1 MNNTPLYKQIILDLL
16 QQIHSGELRPGDRI
30 PSENE
35 LSEQYHVSSI
45 TSKNALMELSDK
57 GYIIRIRGK
66 GSFVNSAE
74 QLNQIPA
81 FSQALHTRTVMK
93 AKTIGLIMP
102 SMKTLIDQQLLD
114 ALEYEVQK
122 TDYILAITITR
133 ESQKLESESI
143 MKMKERGV
151 SGLIIFPTEAEIYNE
166 DILKLNL
173 TDFPFVLVDRYL
185 KGIRSSCIYTNNYE
199 ITKEAVKY
207 LIDQG
212 RPNVAFL
219 SPGSHNTVTSDRLN
233 GYRDAFSERGLPV
246 PSNGICY
253 IDLNISSPAEK
264 KEILLNYLYNSPQI
278 DGLFCVNQELT
289 QYIVSIMNT
298 YHLWEK
304 YRIAAFDY
312 FANRKVAYIEQD
324 ISTIAQTCIQEL
336 ISSILSGRQDKHIVV
351 PSIFHPAEIVH

>member
-1 MNNTPLYKQIILDLL
+1 MNSTPLYKQIIMDLL
-16 QQIHSGELRPGDRI
+16 HQIHSGELRPGDRI
-30 PSENE
+30 PSEHE

-45 TSKNALMELSDK
+45 TSKNALAELSDK
-57 GYIIRIRGK
+57 GYINRIRGK
-66 GSFVNSAE
+66 GSFVNDVE
-74 QLNQIPA
+74 KLNEIPE
-81 FSQALHTRTVMK
+81 FSQTLHTRTVMK

-114 ALEYEVQK
+114 ALEHEVQK
-122 TDYILAITITR
+122 TDYILAVTITR

-151 SGLIIFPTEAEIYNE
+151 SGLIIFPTESEIYNE

-185 KGIRSSCIYTNNYE
+185 RGIRSSCIYTNNYE
-199 ITKEAVKY
+199 ITKEAVEY

-212 RPNVAFL
+212 YPNIAFL

-233 GYRDAFSERGLPV
+233 GYRDAFSERSLPV
-246 PSNGICY
+246 PAEGICF
-253 IDLNISSPAEK
+253 IDLNITSSSEK
-264 KEILLNYLYNSPQI
+264 KKRILQYLYDHPQI
-278 DGLFCVNQELT
+278 DGIFCVNQELT
-289 QYIVSIMNT
+289 RYVVSLMNT

-304 YRIAAFDY
+304 YKISAFDY
-312 FANRKVAYIEQD
+312 LNDPRVAHIEQD
-324 ISTIAQTCIQEL
+324 ISAIAQTCVQEL

-351 PSIFHPAEIVH
+351 PSVFHPAER